1 MTGEAGVPDWCGFFD
16 ADEYELFCGW
26 VDDALSCFGAEGQDL
41 DEGIVELAAGADV
54 AIHGFP
60 LARLARRCKDS
71 PQDEWNS
78 LCFNQIDA
86 WAESEAQ
93 YEWLER
99 ASLDEVRDRLR
110 PRLGRGY
117 RRFEGTTPD
126 DPREVVR
133 GRLAPGLWVT
143 VVAEEIPSGYDDE
156 PLVEIEVHNA
166 AMRAWD
172 LGPDQ
177 LIGIALDNLRGTPLP
192 AWQEYTA
199 KVAREDTGEP
209 VPVAFA
215 VGSGNTAAAW
225 ALLLAELF
233 PEQDR
238 AGLVVG
244 VPARHRLV
252 LCPVPDPAVG
262 GAIADLVA
270 RLARDEMARTEIG
283 AVISSG
289 AYRYRDG
296 RFSVLV
302 PPEEGDVEDPRPP
315 SPPPTPRPELDV
327 ETGDRPADEVLADW
341 LAKHRAGFPMWAAAY
356 ADLGGWDFSLDSLDG
371 LESLVRGLVVS
382 VEDLTDPA
390 NREVLQACAWYLG
403 EVMIRAKGGEWR
415 LDGTAPFVDQP
426 WPHGG
431 TGHPMAAIVHVLGHD
446 DTLRAAVDRFG

>member
-16 ADEYELFCGW
+16 ADEYELFRGW
-26 VDDALSCFGAEGQDL
+26 VDDALSCFGADGQDL

-60 LARLARRCKDS
+60 LARLARLCKDR

-86 WAESEAQ
+86 WAESEGQ

-192 AWQEYTA
+192 GWQEYTA
-199 KVAREDTGEP
+199 KVTREDTGEP